1 MATMTVLVS
10 ASCPSCG
17 QALALAGDFA
27 AARPD
32 VSVRIVDVDAPG
44 WTPTPGFAGTPMF
57 TSGDTVVSYGNP
69 TPEQLHRA
77 FPLETA

>member
-1 MATMTVLVS
+1 MPVLTVLVS
-10 ASCPSCG
+10 ESCPACG
-17 QALALAGDFA
+17 QALALAEDFA
-27 AARPD
+27 AVRPD
-32 VSVRIVDVDAPG
+32 VRVRVVDVDAPG
-44 WTPTPGFAGTPMF
+44 WTPAPGFAGTPMF